1 VKIFKKI
8 KEFFISVKKETSRIK
23 WPTKKEMIK
32 YSGAT
37 ISFMVFFGVFFFLLD
52 ILFAFIKSIVG

>member
-1 VKIFKKI
+1 MKKI
-8 KEFFISVKKETSRIK
+8 KDFFISVKKETSKIK

-37 ISFMVFFGVFFFLLD
+37 ISFMVFFGLFFFVLD
-52 ILFAFIKSIVG
+52 VVFAFIKSLLG

>member
-1 VKIFKKI
+1 MKKI
-8 KEFFISVKKETSRIK
+8 KEFFVSVKKETAKIK

-37 ISFMVFFGVFFFLLD
+37 IYFMIFFGLFFFVLD
-52 ILFAFIKSIVG
+52 VVFAYFKSIMG

>member
-1 VKIFKKI
+1 MKKI
-8 KEFFISVKKETSRIK
+8 KEFFVSVKKETAKIK

-37 ISFMVFFGVFFFLLD
+37 ISFMVFFGLFFFVLD
-52 ILFAFIKSIVG
+52 VVFAYFKSIMG